1 MSFIGYIFL
10 IMFVYYVNSLL
21 RSPAKLLKIFF
32 PKKSSKKSPKNNG
45 KYEYN
50 NPELRRP
57 NRLHKF
63 KLGKIIIKDMIK
75 ENFLKDSDIFVHSL
89 ENYMLWKFKEFSL
102 IEINEK
108 LYQMLHE
115 TDKMSYYKN
124 YSKNLGIK
132 ISN

>member
-21 RSPAKLLKIFF
+21 KSPAKLLKIFF
-32 PKKSSKKSPKNNG
+32 PKKSSKNNG
-45 KYEYN
+45 KYKYN
-50 NPELRRP
+50 NPELGRF
-57 NRLHKF
+57 NRLYKF
-63 KLGKIIIKDMIK
+63 KLGKAIIKDMIK

-102 IEINEK
+102 KEINEK

-115 TDKMSYYKN
+115 TDKISYYKN

-132 ISN
+132 INN